1 MMVRADGHSLLRRS
15 LARPWVRDGAALA
28 VLALVWFGFYW
39 RFLPIG
45 LVPAD
50 ARSFPTGDFWQQ
62 FYVFRNFAYET
73 LRAGQL
79 PLWMPCVFAG
89 YPYQADPQ
97 TALFYPATWLS
108 FGLGALLGGAQ
119 LSRDA
124 LQLEA
129 LLHVLLAACGMYAF
143 LRGEVRGRTSALAGA
158 LVFGF
163 GGYLTGYPPL
173 QLAILESAAWL
184 PVSLLSLRRVLARGR
199 WRDVALLGLTWG
211 IIILAGHPQ
220 TAMLVFYAGLA
231 YGVWHLLLPGRQFA
245 AGGRARA
252 GARMV
257 ISLAL
262 AATLAAVQ
270 LVPTL
275 EYVRLSTRAGITYE
289 QAATGFPLQDVLQF
303 IVPGFVSEWQPLYAG
318 LLPLALAAYALLAWR
333 RGEGA
338 GLWFWAALG
347 LGGLILA
354 FGKHAFGYD
363 VGYLLAPGYDLFR
376 SQERHA
382 LWVAVALAVLAAHGA
397 DRLCGALSRRRRRVA
412 RGVGRTLVIGAVLL
426 FVLLGV
432 VTYLKR
438 LGYDPSDRGRL
449 PAFVGMAFLVMTL
462 SAALWAARLR
472 GAPIRT
478 VQGLAVALI
487 AFDLLSAGRDVN
499 AGTPGP
505 LYPLEPALQPI
516 LEERAGGSA
525 FRVQEDGLLPMH
537 ALCAAGLDE
546 VGGGTP
552 IRLASYGKFVK
563 RAPEAVRWDVLAV
576 QYLVTQRDD
585 LHTADGEAVAAAQV
599 YAGDTGAGERITYRL
614 DRPARLG
621 WLVYDIVDAATDSD
635 LYAAL
640 SQPGFDAFETAVLRA
655 AHAPAVDPGAMR
667 GEVKLAERRVGWL
680 AFDVDAPAP
689 GLLAASESFYPGW
702 SATVDGLPQ
711 TVVQVDGVVL
721 GVEVTPGRHHVV
733 FEYRPVSLLIGAIIS
748 AGALLIIVVLL
759 VRVQGSVRSTAPAG
773 SGR

>member
-1 MMVRADGHSLLRRS
+1 MVHADVHNPLRRS
-15 LARPWVRDGAALA
+15 LTRPWVRDGAALA
-28 VLALVWFGFYW
+28 VLAVAWFGFYW

-45 LVPAD
+45 LSPAD

-62 FYVFRNFAYET
+62 FYVFRNFAYEA

-79 PLWMPCVFAG
+79 PLWMPCIFAG

-97 TALFYPATWLS
+97 SALFYPATWLS
-108 FGLGALLGGAQ
+108 FGFGALLGGAQ

-124 LQLEA
+124 FQLEA

-143 LRGEVRGRTSALAGA
+143 LRGEVRGRAAALAGA

-184 PVSLLSLRRVLARGR
+184 PVSLLFLRRTLARGR
-199 WRDVALLGLTWG
+199 RRDVALLALTWG
-211 IIILAGHPQ
+211 IVILAGHPQ

-231 YGVWHLLLPGRQFA
+231 YAAWHLVFPGVRVA
-245 AGGRARA
+245 AGGRVRAAARIVLA
-252 GARMV
+252 
-257 ISLAL
+257 LAL
-262 AATLAAVQ
+262 AAALAAVQ

-275 EYVRLSTRAGITYE
+275 EYVGLSTRAAITYE

-303 IVPGFVSEWQPLYAG
+303 VVPGLVSEWQPLYAG

-382 LWVAVALAVLAAHGA
+382 LWVSVALAVLAAHGA
-397 DRLCGALSRRRRRVA
+397 DRLFGALSRRRRRVA
-412 RGVGRTLVIGAVLL
+412 RGVGRALAASAVLL

-449 PAFVGMAFLVMTL
+449 PAFVGMAFLVMSL

-472 GAPIRT
+472 GAPIGI
-478 VQGLAVALI
+478 VQALAVALI

-505 LYPLEPALQPI
+505 LYPPEPALQPI
-516 LEERAGGSA
+516 LEERAAGSA
-525 FRVQEDGLLPMH
+525 FRVQEDGILNMH

-552 IRLASYGKFVK
+552 IRLASYGKFLK

-576 QYLVTQRDD
+576 QYLVTQREE
-585 LHTADGEAVAAAQV
+585 LTTAEGQAVAGAQV
-599 YAGDTGAGERITYRL
+599 YAGDSGAGERITYRL
-614 DRPARLG
+614 ARPARLG
-621 WLVYDIVDAATDSD
+621 WLVYDIVDAAGDSE

-655 AHAPAVDPGAMR
+655 PHAPAGDPGAAQS
-667 GEVKLAERRVGWL
+667 EVALTERRAGRL
-680 AFDVDAPAP
+680 AFDVNAAAP
-689 GLLAASESFYPGW
+689 GLLVAGESFYPGW
-702 SATVDGLPQ
+702 DATVDGLPQ
-711 TVVQVDGVVL
+711 AVVQVDGVVL
-721 GVEVTPGRHHVV
+721 GVEVTPGPHHVV
-733 FEYRPVSLLIGAIIS
+733 FEYRPVSLLAGAIIS
-748 AGALLIIVVLL
+748 AGALLILVVMLMPTA
-759 VRVQGSVRSTAPAG
+759 RSVAGMEPAA
-773 SGR
+773 GRL